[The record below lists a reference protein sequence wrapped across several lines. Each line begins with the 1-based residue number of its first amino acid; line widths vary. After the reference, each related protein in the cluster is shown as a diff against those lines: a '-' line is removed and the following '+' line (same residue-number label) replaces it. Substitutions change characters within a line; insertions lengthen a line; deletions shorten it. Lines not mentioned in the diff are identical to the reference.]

1 MCYKTLSSGYVMA
14 IAIMNTHQLWLKHKT
29 CTHRKEEKGG
39 REEGREGG
47 RALKQDGD

>member
-1 MCYKTLSSGYVMA
+1 MCYKTLPSGYVMA

-29 CTHRKEEKGG
+29 HRKEEKGG
-39 REEGREGG
+39 REEGREGR